1 MQVPAGVTSS
11 GPTSTS
17 AAAAAAAAA
26 PPKQPNEQGAQ
37 QQQQERLKRAVN
49 AANALVWTKLHE
61 SGTPGMV
68 VAVAVNGKVLMRHGE
83 MQLQLRI

>member
-1 MQVPAGVTSS
+1 MTSS

-17 AAAAAAAAA
+17 AAAAAAAA